1 MLLLLTLA
9 LACGGV
15 GTVSADFQLDILNAG
30 LKDTD
35 RVRICVTGQA
45 VHEEALGHGRI
56 AVEDLSGPI
65 EVSVHRLQD
74 SISLGHIE
82 PITLNEAASFAET
95 DWHVDDDAL
104 PCTLEPSGAHEAGSQ
119 ILAVRFVD

>member
-1 MLLLLTLA
+1 VLLLTLA

-15 GTVSADFQLDILNAG
+15 GTISADFQLDILNAG

-56 AVEDLSGPI
+56 AVEGLSGPI
-65 EVSVHRLQD
+65 EVAVHRLED
-74 SISLGHIE
+74 GISIGHIE
-82 PITLNEAASFAET
+82 PITLSETAAFVET
-95 DWHVDDDAL
+95 DWRHDDDAL
-104 PCTLEPSGAHEAGSQ
+104 PCTLEQSKAHEAGSQ
-119 ILAVRFVD
+119 LLAVRFVD